1 MIRPRKKKE
10 RKPYAKIIE
19 ELELVISKLN
29 TANIPIEN
37 SIQLY
42 EEGINLT
49 NEADKELTSVERNFD
64 KIKKNKKNYS
74 ATINIEKSFD
84 EIELIID
91 ELENEDITIEKIQEY
106 YENALQI
113 IFNIE
118 SYLKRAKSTIK
129 KYEQ

>member
-1 MIRPRKKKE
+1 MKKQEK
-10 RKPYAKIIE
+10 KTYAKIIE

-29 TANIPIEN
+29 TVNIPIEN

>member
-1 MIRPRKKKE
+1 MKKQEK
-10 RKPYAKIIE
+10 KTYAQIIE

-29 TANIPIEN
+29 ATNIPIEN

-49 NEADKELTSVERNFD
+49 NEADKELTLVEKNFD
-64 KIKKNKKNYS
+64 KIKKNKKNQ
-74 ATINIEKSFD
+74 ADAINIEKSFD
-84 EIELIID
+84 EIEYIIG
-91 ELENEDITIEKIQEY
+91 ELEAEDITIEKVQEY

-118 SYLKRAKSTIK
+118 SYLKKAKTTIK

>member
-1 MIRPRKKKE
+1 MKKQEK
-10 RKPYAKIIE
+10 KTYAQIIE

-29 TANIPIEN
+29 ATNIPIEN

-49 NEADKELTSVERNFD
+49 NEADKELTLVEKNFD

>member
-1 MIRPRKKKE
+1 MKKQEK
-10 RKPYAKIIE
+10 KTYAQIIE

-29 TANIPIEN
+29 ATNIPIEN

-49 NEADKELTSVERNFD
+49 NEADKELTLVEKNFD
-64 KIKKNKKNYS
+64 KIKKNKKNQS
-74 ATINIEKSFD
+74 DTINIEKSFD

>member
-1 MIRPRKKKE
+1 MKKQEK
-10 RKPYAKIIE
+10 KTYAKIIE

-29 TANIPIEN
+29 AANIPIES

-74 ATINIEKSFD
+74 DTINIEKSFD

-118 SYLKRAKSTIK
+118 SYLKKAKSTIK

>member
-1 MIRPRKKKE
+1 MKKQEK
-10 RKPYAKIIE
+10 KTYAQIIE

-29 TANIPIEN
+29 ATNIPIEN

-49 NEADKELTSVERNFD
+49 NEADKELTLVEKNFD
-64 KIKKNKKNYS
+64 KIKKNKKNQS
-74 ATINIEKSFD
+74 DAINIEKSFD
-84 EIELIID
+84 EIEYIIG
-91 ELENEDITIEKIQEY
+91 ELETEDITIEKVQKY

-118 SYLKRAKSTIK
+118 SYLKRAKTTIK

>member
-1 MIRPRKKKE
+1 MKKQEK
-10 RKPYAKIIE
+10 KTYAKIIE

-64 KIKKNKKNYS
+64 KIKKNKKSYS

>member
-1 MIRPRKKKE
+1 MKKQEK
-10 RKPYAKIIE
+10 KTYAQIIE

-29 TANIPIEN
+29 ATNIPIEN

-49 NEADKELTSVERNFD
+49 NEADKELTLVEKNFD
-64 KIKKNKKNYS
+64 KIKKNKKNQS
-74 ATINIEKSFD
+74 DAINIEKSFD
-84 EIELIID
+84 EIEYIIG
-91 ELENEDITIEKIQEY
+91 ELETEDITIEKIQEY

-118 SYLKRAKSTIK
+118 SYLKKAKTAIK

>member
-1 MIRPRKKKE
+1 MKKQEK
-10 RKPYAKIIE
+10 KTYAQIIE

-29 TANIPIEN
+29 ATNIPIEN

-42 EEGINLT
+42 EEGINLS
-49 NEADKELTSVERNFD
+49 NEADKELTLVEKNFD
-64 KIKKNKKNYS
+64 KIKKNKKNQS
-74 ATINIEKSFD
+74 DTINIEKSFD
-84 EIELIID
+84 EIEYIIG
-91 ELENEDITIEKIQEY
+91 ELETEDITIEKVQEY

-118 SYLKRAKSTIK
+118 SYLKKAKTAIK

>member
-1 MIRPRKKKE
+1 MKKQEK
-10 RKPYAKIIE
+10 KTYAQIIE

-29 TANIPIEN
+29 ATNIPIEN

-49 NEADKELTSVERNFD
+49 NEADKELTLVEKNFD
-64 KIKKNKKNYS
+64 KIKKNKKNQ
-74 ATINIEKSFD
+74 TDVINIEKSFD
-84 EIELIID
+84 EIEYIIG
-91 ELENEDITIEKIQEY
+91 ELEAEDITIEKVQEY

-113 IFNIE
+113 IFDIE
-118 SYLKRAKSTIK
+118 SYLKRAKTTIK

>member
-1 MIRPRKKKE
+1 MKKQEK
-10 RKPYAKIIE
+10 KAYAKIIE

-49 NEADKELTSVERNFD
+49 NEADKELTSVEKNFD
-64 KIKKNKKNYS
+64 KIKKNKKSYS

>member
-1 MIRPRKKKE
+1 MKKQEK
-10 RKPYAKIIE
+10 KTYAKIIE

-74 ATINIEKSFD
+74 DTINIEKSFD